1 MGTSTYTIQ
10 QKKQDIT
17 PLAVYYSILP
27 TKSSFGVNGNGL
39 SPTVNYIYPYEYH
52 RYATRVYEYVGLSES
67 DAQTKAQ
74 ELVAAYTR
82 KFRYSTVRPNSL
94 ALMFDDVDGGNK
106 LQTTVQTINTS
117 GCMWTVRVSVNEDD
131 VLLRTTRT
139 ENPTTVFYEENNRE
153 YDY

>member
-1 MGTSTYTIQ
+1 
-10 QKKQDIT
+10 
-17 PLAVYYSILP
+17 
-27 TKSSFGVNGNGL
+27 
-39 SPTVNYIYPYEYH
+39 
-52 RYATRVYEYVGLSES
+52 
-67 DAQTKAQ
+67 
-74 ELVAAYTR
+74 
-82 KFRYSTVRPNSL
+82 
-94 ALMFDDVDGGNK
+94 MFVDVDGGTK